1 MIATKRA
8 PRAGSFAK
16 RARWLVRGAAAAGW
30 TAMLAAGADAAAATA
45 ESFGMRL
52 RPAPRDV
59 AAISQPAVIRE
70 APTNETSLVARRDG
84 TLELYAIGK
93 PASDT
98 ATVMRS
104 ADGGLTWTEP
114 TTAFRLNTKA
124 YYAIQVLEARDG
136 TLHAVVHDYREGPG
150 GYRGRLWEV
159 YTTQRPPGGEWA
171 KPRLIVPGYIGSIR
185 GFVQLESGRLVLA
198 VARAMPERM
207 EAPKTGPDLGWHNT
221 FVYLSDDAGAT
232 WRESPDQLTL
242 VLNGPNATR
251 YGAIEPALLELKDG
265 RLWMLVRDRGG
276 RLWQSFSRD
285 GGTRW
290 PALERS
296 PFISSDSPAALLRLR
311 DGKILLLTNACQNW
325 TNPRSYA
332 MGGREVLHAAVSA
345 DEGRTWRG
353 FREVLH
359 EPVAETRGDR
369 GTAYASAVQN
379 TAGKVVVVSGQGE
392 GKRAIL
398 AFDPRWLEQTE
409 AVADAAGGLAQWT
422 AYGGTVLMPVE
433 GKGSAAAGGVKI
445 VGRKDAPSGASWNFP
460 IAAAG
465 ELSFE
470 VSATADVAGITLGLN
485 DHFTRVDDGKAAEHA
500 VFSLALPPAAEAR
513 RVRLRWS
520 GATEAG
526 TMAVDVDGK
535 EMARVPVRRP
545 AQFGVNYLRVDFRAG
560 AEESAVA
567 LRGVAMKIAP

>member
-1 MIATKRA
+1 MKCA
-8 PRAGSFAK
+8 PRAGRVA
-16 RARWLVRGAAAAGW
+16 RMARWLAGGVAAAGGIGI
-30 TAMLAAGADAAAATA
+30 LAAGADAGARAATG
-45 ESFGMRL
+45 EGFGMRL
-52 RPAPRDV
+52 RPAPREV
-59 AAISQPAVIRE
+59 AAISPPAVIRE
-70 APTNETSLVARRDG
+70 APTNETCLVARRDG

-93 PASDT
+93 PTSDT

-104 ADGGLTWTEP
+104 TDGGLTWTEP
-114 TTAFRLNTKA
+114 VTAFRLHTRA

-136 TLHAVVHDYREGPG
+136 TLHAVVHDFREGPG

-159 YTTQRPPGGEWA
+159 HYTRRTPGGEWV

-198 VARAMPERM
+198 VARAMPDRM

-221 FVYLSDDAGAT
+221 FVYCSDDAGAT
-232 WRESPDQLTL
+232 WRQSADELTL

-285 GGTRW
+285 GGSRW
-290 PALERS
+290 PPLERS

-332 MGGREVLHAAVSA
+332 MGGREVLHAAISA

-379 TAGKVVVVSGQGE
+379 EAGKVVVVSGQGE

-398 AFDPRWLEQTE
+398 ALDPRWLEQ
-409 AVADAAGGLAQWT
+409 AQVVADTSGGPVQWT
-422 AYGGTVLMPVE
+422 AYGGQGLVSVG
-433 GKGSAAAGGVKI
+433 GKGDAAAGGVMI
-445 VGRKDAPSGASWNFP
+445 VGGKDAPSGASWNFP

-470 VSATADVAGITLGLN
+470 LSATAEVEGLTLGLN
-485 DHFTRVDDGKAAEHA
+485 DHFTRVDDRKAAEYA
-500 VFSLALPPAAEAR
+500 VFAVALPPAGPDQ

-520 GATEAG
+520 GATGSG
-526 TMAVDVDGK
+526 TVVVDIDGK
-535 EMARVPVRRP
+535 ETARVSARRP
-545 AQFGVNYLRVDFRAG
+545 AQWGVNYLRVDFRAG
-560 AEESAVA
+560 AAESGVA
-567 LRGVAMKIAP
+567 IRGLAMKIAP

>member
-1 MIATKRA
+1 MSEIKSV
-8 PRAGSFAK
+8 PRAGLL
-16 RARWLVRGAAAAGW
+16 ARTARRLVAAASLGALAAEAGAAAPEG
-30 TAMLAAGADAAAATA
+30 
-45 ESFGMRL
+45 FGLRL
-52 RPAPRDV
+52 RAAPANV
-59 AAISQPAVIRE
+59 ASIDQPAVIRE
-70 APTNETSLVARRDG
+70 APTNEACLVARRDG

-93 PASDT
+93 PAGDT

-104 ADGGLTWTEP
+104 ADGGLTWSAPE
-114 TTAFRLNTKA
+114 TAFRLNTRA

-136 TLHAVVHDYREGPG
+136 TLHAVVHDFREGPG

-159 YTTQRPPGGEWA
+159 HYTRRPPGGEWA
-171 KPRLIVPGYIGSIR
+171 RPRLIVPGYIGSIR

-198 VARAMPERM
+198 VARAMPDRM
-207 EAPKTGPDLGWHNT
+207 EAPGTGPDLGWHNT
-221 FVYLSDDAGAT
+221 FVYASDDAGAT
-232 WRESPDQLTL
+232 WRESADQLTL
-242 VLNGPNATR
+242 ELNGPNTTR
-251 YGAIEPALLELKDG
+251 YGAIEPALLELRDG

-311 DGKILLLTNACQNW
+311 DGRILLLANACQNW

-332 MGGREVLHAAVSA
+332 MGGREVLHAAVSG

-379 TAGKVVVVSGQGE
+379 AAGKVVVVSGQGE

-398 AFDPRWLEQTE
+398 AFDPGWLERDE
-409 AVADAAGGLAQWT
+409 DRDDPSDGLARWT
-422 AYGGTVLMPVE
+422 AYGGQGLVRTTDQGKASRAPVR
-433 GKGSAAAGGVKI
+433 I
-445 VGRKDAPSGASWNFP
+445 LGRKDAPSGASWNFP
-460 IAAAG
+460 LAAAG
-465 ELSFE
+465 EVAF
-470 VSATADVAGITLGLN
+470 VVAATADVAGITFALN
-485 DHFTRVDDGKAAEHA
+485 DHFTRVDDTRATEHA
-500 VFSLALPPAAEAR
+500 VFAVSLPPATRDR

-520 GATEAG
+520 GATGAG
-526 TMAVDVDGK
+526 VMVVDVDGR
-535 EMARVPVRRP
+535 ETARVPPRRA

-560 AEESAVA
+560 AAEGAVA
-567 LRGVAMKIAP
+567 LRELAMRITR